1 MDFVESKLVELKE
14 TIVDDIKKEV
24 IAFINSEGGNLY
36 VGVADDGHVI
46 GLDDPQS
53 DMLRLTN
60 MIRDTIKPDAT
71 MFVECQ
77 IEKIDTKD
85 IVRVQVQK
93 GTHAPYY
100 LVGKGIRPEGVFVR
114 QGTSSVPAS
123 EDAIRRMIKES
134 DGDCFETM
142 RSLNQDLSFETL
154 TEECSGRDIVLGA
167 PQMVSLGIK
176 TPDGVYTNL
185 GLLLSDQCTHTIKT
199 ALFSGVKKEQFQDR
213 KEFSGSILQQM
224 NDAYAFIDLNN
235 KKKSTFSGLHRMDQR
250 DYPETAVRE
259 ALLNSLVHR
268 EYSFSSSTLISIFY
282 DRIEFVSL
290 GGLVKGLTLKDIMLG
305 ISQCRNEKLAAV
317 FYRLQLIEA
326 YGTGIPKIIESYEG
340 CSCQPKI
347 ESSDNAFKIT
357 LPNRNQDLA
366 YLPETTKSE
375 RAVLAFAGEKG
386 KLQRIDVEEK
396 LGVSRSRANHILKQL
411 LDKGMLKPVGNG
423 RNRQYIISKLDVCC
437 LLSF

>member
-36 VGVADDGHVI
+36 VGVADDGRVI
-46 GLDDPQS
+46 GLADSHS

-77 IEKIDTKD
+77 IEKIDEKD
-85 IVRVQVQK
+85 IIRVQVQK

-142 RSLNQDLSFETL
+142 RSLNQDLSFTSL
-154 TEECSGRDIVLGA
+154 TEECNARDIVLGA
-167 PQMVSLGIK
+167 PQLVSLGIK

-185 GLLLSDQCTHTIKT
+185 GMLLSEQCTHTIKT

-213 KEFSGSILQQM
+213 KEFSGSLLQQM
-224 NDAYAFIDLNN
+224 NDAYAFVDLNN
-235 KKKSTFSGLHRMDQR
+235 KKKSTFSGLHRIDQR
-250 DYPETAVRE
+250 DYPEPAVRE

-268 EYSFSSSTLISIFY
+268 EYSFSSSTLISIFS

-290 GGLVKGLTLKDIMLG
+290 GGLVRGLTLKDIMLG
-305 ISQCRNEKLAAV
+305 VSLCRNEKLAAV

-340 CSCQPKI
+340 YSCQPKI

-357 LPNRNQDLA
+357 LPNRNHVTA
-366 YLPETTKSE
+366 YLPETTESE
-375 RAVLAFAGEKG
+375 RVVLILAGEKG
-386 KLQRIDVEEK
+386 KLRRVDVEEK
-396 LGVSRSRANHILKQL
+396 LGISRSMASQILKQL
-411 LDKGMLKPVGNG
+411 LDKGLLQPVGNG
-423 RNRQYIISKLDVCC
+423 RNRQYIISK
-437 LLSF
+437 

>member
-36 VGVADDGHVI
+36 VGVADDGRVT
-46 GLDDPQS
+46 GLADPQS

-71 MFVECQ
+71 LFVECQ
-77 IEKIDTKD
+77 IEKIDAKD

-185 GLLLSDQCTHTIKT
+185 GMLLSEQCTHTIKT
-199 ALFSGVKKEQFQDR
+199 ALFAGVKKEQFQDR
-213 KEFSGSILQQM
+213 KEFSGSLLQQM
-224 NDAYAFIDLNN
+224 NDAYVFIDLNN
-235 KKKSTFSGLHRMDQR
+235 KKKSTFSGLHRIDQR
-250 DYPETAVRE
+250 DYPEAAVRE

-268 EYSFSSSTLISIFY
+268 EYSFSSSTLISIFS

-290 GGLVKGLTLKDIMLG
+290 GGLVRGLTLKDIMLG
-305 ISQCRNEKLAAV
+305 VSQCRNEKLATV

-340 CSCQPKI
+340 CACQPKI

-357 LPNRNQDLA
+357 LPNRNHA
-366 YLPETTKSE
+366 TAHLPETTESE
-375 RAVLAFAGEKG
+375 RSVLTFVGEKG
-386 KLQRIDVEEK
+386 KLRRVDVEEK

-423 RNRQYIISKLDVCC
+423 RNRQYIIGK
-437 LLSF
+437 

>member
-268 EYSFSSSTLISIFY
+268 EYSFSSSTLISIFS

-375 RAVLAFAGEKG
+375 QAVLAFAGEKG

-423 RNRQYIISKLDVCC
+423 RNRQYIISK
-437 LLSF
+437 

>member
-268 EYSFSSSTLISIFY
+268 EYSFSSSTLISIFS

-423 RNRQYIISKLDVCC
+423 RNRQYIISK
-437 LLSF
+437 

>member
-1 MDFVESKLVELKE
+1 MQLCLLSARLK
-14 TIVDDIKKEV
+14 
-24 IAFINSEGGNLY
+24 
-36 VGVADDGHVI
+36 
-46 GLDDPQS
+46 
-53 DMLRLTN
+53 
-60 MIRDTIKPDAT
+60 
-71 MFVECQ
+71 
-77 IEKIDTKD
+77 KIDTKD

-396 LGVSRSRANHILKQL
+396 LGVSEVWLTIFLNS
-411 LDKGMLKPVGNG
+411 
-423 RNRQYIISKLDVCC
+423 C
-437 LLSF
+437 LIKAC

>member
-77 IEKIDTKD
+77 IEKINTKD

-423 RNRQYIISKLDVCC
+423 RNRQYIISK
-437 LLSF
+437 

>member
-423 RNRQYIISKLDVCC
+423 RNRQYIISK
-437 LLSF
+437 

>member
-1 MDFVESKLVELKE
+1 MGFVESKTVELKE
-14 TIVDDIKKEV
+14 TVVDDIKKEV

-36 VGVADDGHVI
+36 VGVADDGRVI
-46 GLDDPQS
+46 GLTDPQG

-60 MIRDTIKPDAT
+60 MIRDAIKPDST

-77 IEKIDTKD
+77 IEKIDAKD

-100 LVGKGIRPEGVFVR
+100 LVGKGIRPEGVFIR

-142 RSLNQDLSFETL
+142 RSLNQDLSFSVMA
-154 TEECSGRDIVLGA
+154 EECIARGIALGA
-167 PQMVSLGIK
+167 QQMISLGIK

-199 ALFSGVKKEQFQDR
+199 ALFAGVKKDQFQDR
-213 KEFSGSILQQM
+213 KEFSGSLLQQM
-224 NDAYAFIDLNN
+224 NEAYAFIDLNN
-235 KKKSTFSGLHRMDQR
+235 KKKSTFSGLHRIDQR
-250 DYPETAVRE
+250 DYPEEAVRE

-268 EYSFSSSTLISIFY
+268 EYSFSSSTLISIFS

-290 GGLVKGLTLKDIMLG
+290 GGLVRGLTLNDIMLG
-305 ISQCRNEKLAAV
+305 VSQCRNEKLAAI

-357 LPNRNQDLA
+357 LPNRNHA
-366 YLPETTKSE
+366 TTYLPEATEAE
-375 RAVLAFAGEKG
+375 RAVLVLAAEKG
-386 KLQRIDVEEK
+386 NLLRSDVEER
-396 LGVSRSRANHILKQL
+396 LGISRSMASRILKQL
-411 LDKGMLKPVGNG
+411 LDDGLLKPVGNG
-423 RNRQYIISKLDVCC
+423 RNRQYMISK
-437 LLSF
+437 

>member
-85 IVRVQVQK
+85 FVRVQVQK

-235 KKKSTFSGLHRMDQR
+235 KKKSTFSGLHRIDQR
-250 DYPETAVRE
+250 DYPEIAVRE

-423 RNRQYIISKLDVCC
+423 RNRQYIISK
-437 LLSF
+437 

>member
-357 LPNRNQDLA
+357 LPNRNQYLA

-423 RNRQYIISKLDVCC
+423 RNRQYIISK
-437 LLSF
+437 

>member
-24 IAFINSEGGNLY
+24 SAFINSEGGNLY

-268 EYSFSSSTLISIFY
+268 EYSFSSSTLISIFS

-423 RNRQYIISKLDVCC
+423 RNRQYIISK
-437 LLSF
+437 

>member
-134 DGDCFETM
+134 DGD
-142 RSLNQDLSFETL
+142 
-154 TEECSGRDIVLGA
+154 
-167 PQMVSLGIK
+167 
-176 TPDGVYTNL
+176 
-185 GLLLSDQCTHTIKT
+185 
-199 ALFSGVKKEQFQDR
+199 
-213 KEFSGSILQQM
+213 
-224 NDAYAFIDLNN
+224 
-235 KKKSTFSGLHRMDQR
+235 STF
-250 DYPETAVRE
+250 
-259 ALLNSLVHR
+259 
-268 EYSFSSSTLISIFY
+268 I
-282 DRIEFVSL
+282 FVSKENIAFKL
-290 GGLVKGLTLKDIMLG
+290 LQMDSEKINEIKDI
-305 ISQCRNEKLAAV
+305 EKIA
-317 FYRLQLIEA
+317 EE
-326 YGTGIPKIIESYEG
+326 PEK
-340 CSCQPKI
+340 
-347 ESSDNAFKIT
+347 KIT
-357 LPNRNQDLA
+357 KVARD
-366 YLPETTKSE
+366 PEFDFIADNNYPT
-375 RAVLAFAGEKG
+375 
-386 KLQRIDVEEK
+386 I
-396 LGVSRSRANHILKQL
+396 I
-411 LDKGMLKPVGNG
+411 GMVGMDGN
-423 RNRQYIISKLDVCC
+423 
-437 LLSF
+437 

>member
-235 KKKSTFSGLHRMDQR
+235 KKKSTFSGLHRIDQR
-250 DYPETAVRE
+250 AYPEIAVRE

-268 EYSFSSSTLISIFY
+268 EYSFSSSTLISIFS

-423 RNRQYIISKLDVCC
+423 RNRQYIISK
-437 LLSF
+437 

>member
-53 DMLRLTN
+53 DILRLTN

-235 KKKSTFSGLHRMDQR
+235 KKKSTFSGLHRIDQR
-250 DYPETAVRE
+250 DYPEIAVRE

-268 EYSFSSSTLISIFY
+268 EYSFSSSTLISIFS

-375 RAVLAFAGEKG
+375 QAVLAFAGEKG

-423 RNRQYIISKLDVCC
+423 RNRQYIISK
-437 LLSF
+437 

>member
-93 GTHAPYY
+93 GPHAPYY

-235 KKKSTFSGLHRMDQR
+235 KKKSTFSGLHRIDQR
-250 DYPETAVRE
+250 DYPEIAVRE

-268 EYSFSSSTLISIFY
+268 EYSFSSSTLISIFS

-423 RNRQYIISKLDVCC
+423 RNRQYIISK
-437 LLSF
+437 

>member
-1 MDFVESKLVELKE
+1 MGFVESKTVELKE
-14 TIVDDIKKEV
+14 TVVDDIKKEV

-423 RNRQYIISKLDVCC
+423 RNRQYIISK
-437 LLSF
+437 

>member
-154 TEECSGRDIVLGA
+154 TEDCSGRDIVLGA

-268 EYSFSSSTLISIFY
+268 EYSFSSSTLISIFS

-317 FYRLQLIEA
+317 GCRASIGHGQNTAFVETHIGNFVLEFIAGVPRTRSQRIPGLNHEFGNDPVKFQTIIKRFVFQVFIGDEFIFPLCQCHEIGHGYGRFFIIQLHD
-326 YGTGIPKIIESYEG
+326 YGTFVGLDLRIQSVGKIVVV
-340 CSCQPKI
+340 
-347 ESSDNAFKIT
+347 F
-357 LPNRNQDLA
+357 
-366 YLPETTKSE
+366 
-375 RAVLAFAGEKG
+375 FAGKE
-386 KLQRIDVEEK
+386 
-396 LGVSRSRANHILKQL
+396 
-411 LDKGMLKPVGNG
+411 
-423 RNRQYIISKLDVCC
+423 
-437 LLSF
+437 

>member
-1 MDFVESKLVELKE
+1 MSFRHGLVESKLVELKE

-423 RNRQYIISKLDVCC
+423 RNRQYIISK
-437 LLSF
+437 

>member
-1 MDFVESKLVELKE
+1 MGFVESKTVELKE
-14 TIVDDIKKEV
+14 TVVDDIKKEV
-24 IAFINSEGGNLY
+24 IAVINSEGGNLY

-423 RNRQYIISKLDVCC
+423 RNRQYIISK
-437 LLSF
+437 

>member
-53 DMLRLTN
+53 DLLRLTN

-235 KKKSTFSGLHRMDQR
+235 KKKSTFSGLHRIDQR
-250 DYPETAVRE
+250 AYPEIAVRE

-268 EYSFSSSTLISIFY
+268 EYSFSSSTLISIFS

-423 RNRQYIISKLDVCC
+423 RNRQYIISK
-437 LLSF
+437 

>member
-250 DYPETAVRE
+250 DYPATAVRE

-423 RNRQYIISKLDVCC
+423 RNRQYIISK
-437 LLSF
+437 

>member
-235 KKKSTFSGLHRMDQR
+235 KKKSTFSGLLRIDQR
-250 DYPETAVRE
+250 DYPEIAVRE

-268 EYSFSSSTLISIFY
+268 EYSFSSSTLISIFS

-375 RAVLAFAGEKG
+375 QAVLAFAGEKG

-423 RNRQYIISKLDVCC
+423 RNRQYIISK
-437 LLSF
+437 

>member
-14 TIVDDIKKEV
+14 TVVDDIKKEV

-423 RNRQYIISKLDVCC
+423 RNRQYIISK
-437 LLSF
+437 

>member
-235 KKKSTFSGLHRMDQR
+235 KKKSTFSGLHRIDQR

-268 EYSFSSSTLISIFY
+268 EYSFSSSTLISIFS

-375 RAVLAFAGEKG
+375 QAVLAFAGEKG

-423 RNRQYIISKLDVCC
+423 RNRQYIISK
-437 LLSF
+437 

>member
-93 GTHAPYY
+93 GTHAHYY

-423 RNRQYIISKLDVCC
+423 RNRQYIISK
-437 LLSF
+437 

>member
-71 MFVECQ
+71 MFVEYQ

-123 EDAIRRMIKES
+123 EDAIRRTIKES

-268 EYSFSSSTLISIFY
+268 EYSFSSSTLISIFS

-423 RNRQYIISKLDVCC
+423 RNRQYIISK
-437 LLSF
+437 

>member
-357 LPNRNQDLA
+357 LPNRNQDLE

-423 RNRQYIISKLDVCC
+423 RNRQYIISK
-437 LLSF
+437 

>member
-235 KKKSTFSGLHRMDQR
+235 KKKSTFSGLHRIDQR
-250 DYPETAVRE
+250 DYPEIAVRE

-268 EYSFSSSTLISIFY
+268 EYSFSSSTLISIFS

-423 RNRQYIISKLDVCC
+423 RNRQYIISK
-437 LLSF
+437 

>member
-199 ALFSGVKKEQFQDR
+199 ALFFGVKKEHFQDR

-235 KKKSTFSGLHRMDQR
+235 KKKSTFSGLHRIDQR
-250 DYPETAVRE
+250 DYPEIAVRE

-268 EYSFSSSTLISIFY
+268 EYSFSSSTLISIFS

-340 CSCQPKI
+340 YSCQPKI

-357 LPNRNQDLA
+357 LPNRNHVTA
-366 YLPETTKSE
+366 YLPETTESE
-375 RAVLAFAGEKG
+375 RVVLILAGEKG
-386 KLQRIDVEEK
+386 KLRRVDVEEK
-396 LGVSRSRANHILKQL
+396 LGISRSMASQILKQL
-411 LDKGMLKPVGNG
+411 LDKGLLQPVGNG
-423 RNRQYIISKLDVCC
+423 RNRQYIISK
-437 LLSF
+437 

>member
-347 ESSDNAFKIT
+347 ESADNAFKIT

-375 RAVLAFAGEKG
+375 QAVLAFAGEKG

-423 RNRQYIISKLDVCC
+423 RNRQYIISK
-437 LLSF
+437 

>member
-185 GLLLSDQCTHTIKT
+185 GLL
-199 ALFSGVKKEQFQDR
+199 
-213 KEFSGSILQQM
+213 
-224 NDAYAFIDLNN
+224 Y
-235 KKKSTFSGLHRMDQR
+235 
-250 DYPETAVRE
+250 Y
-259 ALLNSLVHR
+259 
-268 EYSFSSSTLISIFY
+268 
-282 DRIEFVSL
+282 
-290 GGLVKGLTLKDIMLG
+290 
-305 ISQCRNEKLAAV
+305 
-317 FYRLQLIEA
+317 
-326 YGTGIPKIIESYEG
+326 
-340 CSCQPKI
+340 
-347 ESSDNAFKIT
+347 
-357 LPNRNQDLA
+357 NR
-366 YLPETTKSE
+366 
-375 RAVLAFAGEKG
+375 
-386 KLQRIDVEEK
+386 
-396 LGVSRSRANHILKQL
+396 
-411 LDKGMLKPVGNG
+411 
-423 RNRQYIISKLDVCC
+423 
-437 LLSF
+437 

>member
-268 EYSFSSSTLISIFY
+268 EYSFSSSTLISIFS

-357 LPNRNQDLA
+357 LPNRNQDMA

-375 RAVLAFAGEKG
+375 RTVLAFACEKG
-386 KLQRIDVEEK
+386 KLRRIDVEEK
-396 LGVSRSRANHILKQL
+396 IGVSRSRANHILKQL
-411 LDKGMLKPVGNG
+411 LYKGMLKPVGNG
-423 RNRQYIISKLDVCC
+423 RNRQYIISK
-437 LLSF
+437 

>member
-154 TEECSGRDIVLGA
+154 TEEYSGRDIVLGA

-235 KKKSTFSGLHRMDQR
+235 KKKSTFSGLHRIDQR
-250 DYPETAVRE
+250 DYPEIAVRE

-268 EYSFSSSTLISIFY
+268 EYSFSSSTLISIFS

-423 RNRQYIISKLDVCC
+423 RNRQYIISK
-437 LLSF
+437 

>member
-36 VGVADDGHVI
+36 VGVADDGRVM

-60 MIRDTIKPDAT
+60 MIRDSIKPDAT

-77 IEKIDTKD
+77 IEHIDEKD
-85 IVRVQVQK
+85 IIRVQVQK

-100 LVGKGIRPEGVFVR
+100 LIGKGIRPEGVFVR

-154 TEECSGRDIVLGA
+154 TEEYNSRDIMLGA

-268 EYSFSSSTLISIFY
+268 EYSFSSSTLISIFS

-290 GGLVKGLTLKDIMLG
+290 GGLIKGLTLKDIMLG

-340 CSCQPKI
+340 DSCQPKI

-357 LPNRNQDLA
+357 LPNRNQDVA

-375 RAVLAFAGEKG
+375 RAVLAFAGEKR

-423 RNRQYIISKLDVCC
+423 RNRQYIISK
-437 LLSF
+437 

>member
-123 EDAIRRMIKES
+123 S
-134 DGDCFETM
+134 SSCSS
-142 RSLNQDLSFETL
+142 RS
-154 TEECSGRDIVLGA
+154 CSSRPRAPGSYQPLRYLLGRA
-167 PQMVSLGIK
+167 
-176 TPDGVYTNL
+176 
-185 GLLLSDQCTHTIKT
+185 
-199 ALFSGVKKEQFQDR
+199 R
-213 KEFSGSILQQM
+213 
-224 NDAYAFIDLNN
+224 
-235 KKKSTFSGLHRMDQR
+235 LHRR
-250 DYPETAVRE
+250 APPE
-259 ALLNSLVHR
+259 SLVR
-268 EYSFSSSTLISIFY
+268 
-282 DRIEFVSL
+282 
-290 GGLVKGLTLKDIMLG
+290 
-305 ISQCRNEKLAAV
+305 
-317 FYRLQLIEA
+317 
-326 YGTGIPKIIESYEG
+326 
-340 CSCQPKI
+340 
-347 ESSDNAFKIT
+347 
-357 LPNRNQDLA
+357 
-366 YLPETTKSE
+366 
-375 RAVLAFAGEKG
+375 
-386 KLQRIDVEEK
+386 
-396 LGVSRSRANHILKQL
+396 
-411 LDKGMLKPVGNG
+411 
-423 RNRQYIISKLDVCC
+423 
-437 LLSF
+437 